1 MNCAPLTAGSGAAS
15 LRRRGGMLREGCARR
30 EARRGVVCY
39 VAIAKLRSQARISFA
54 KPRSQEPELK
64 FPYPPPNRRVAACE
78 HEIRGRASPCP
89 SPYPPLRRRLAAP
102 DPAVKGVQFIFV
114 FFKRRRLFLAT
125 RPHSFFKPLLNPGF
139 GGMAA

>member
-1 MNCAPLTAGSGAAS
+1 
-15 LRRRGGMLREGCARR
+15 MLREGCARR

-78 HEIRGRASPCP
+78 YEI
-89 SPYPPLRRRLAAP
+89 
-102 DPAVKGVQFIFV
+102 
-114 FFKRRRLFLAT
+114 
-125 RPHSFFKPLLNPGF
+125 
-139 GGMAA
+139 GGGGGILGWHTKF